1 MTVKLVSEARKG
13 AGGHFRE
20 GGGMGTTV
28 QVKCLLRNGVLLL
41 FSEFI
46 RLPGSFRFCGQNSCL
61 PELSVYGQI
70 LPVAFGCPVVVVVA

>member
-1 MTVKLVSEARKG
+1 
-13 AGGHFRE
+13 
-20 GGGMGTTV
+20 MGTTV

-46 RLPGSFRFCGQNSCL
+46 RLPGSFWFCGQNSCL